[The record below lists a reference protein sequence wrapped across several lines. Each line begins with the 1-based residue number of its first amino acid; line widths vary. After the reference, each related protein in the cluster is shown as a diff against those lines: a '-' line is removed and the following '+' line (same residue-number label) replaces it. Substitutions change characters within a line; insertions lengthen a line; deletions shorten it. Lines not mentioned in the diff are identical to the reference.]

1 MANPELYTPEI
12 KRRAIRL
19 AQEHRQNFLARLH
32 AEFGENDTDVS
43 SEVAF
48 VKERFAQTS
57 SLTCEY
63 VFVRDNQRL
72 RLAEVLASDP
82 LFYPIETKNSG
93 AFYNKGLDAVF
104 VFRNQEMP
112 LEAESFMTRRKF
124 VHELAHSIK
133 LEDSVVKF
141 KGEDFNPYDAL
152 VKVNKEN
159 NIIFVN
165 VTQPRMGLRLV
176 GGWGAFFEEAKA
188 EYIATAWAKD
198 QLTQGRFSG
207 IFRQIYGPDFDPR
220 LTDQL
225 SLRAN
230 IPEIG
235 SFSVPLPYLM
245 IDNRGGLNLSVS
257 TYPLMGLEILCE
269 RDPEMLPY
277 FFAAANGDLESLRE
291 FPKRVD
297 RLLGKGA
304 YGYLQKRSKDEEL
317 KTNFKRGLTYIVKA
331 LGEEVNDIN

>member
-19 AQEHRQNFLARLH
+19 AQEHMQNFLARLH

-207 IFRQIYGPDFDPR
+207 IF
-220 LTDQL
+220 
-225 SLRAN
+225 
-230 IPEIG
+230 
-235 SFSVPLPYLM
+235 SVPLPYLM

-277 FFAAANGDLESLRE
+277 FFAAANGDLESLR
-291 FPKRVD
+291 
-297 RLLGKGA
+297 
-304 YGYLQKRSKDEEL
+304 QISKEDL
-317 KTNFKRGLTYIVKA
+317 HIL
-331 LGEEVNDIN
+331 